1 MAGGN
6 RSVRK
11 GIDGVKAGAREMRL
25 DKKRQVGTSDDT
37 DVVAT
42 LRKHHGGLEGR
53 PAEKVA
59 ADENAFAAGK
69 LIERRR

>member
-25 DKKRQVGTSDDT
+25 NKKRQVGTSDDA
-37 DVVAT
+37 DVVTT
-42 LRKHHGGLEGR
+42 LCKHHGGLEG
-53 PAEKVA
+53 
-59 ADENAFAAGK
+59 
-69 LIERRR
+69 